1 MRTRLLGVCVLAV
14 AGPLLLAAGATSQ
27 PPGGKD
33 AKDASGQTRVV
44 VPTPG
49 LEGLPTPDGDLT
61 GFDLRQLVDELVRV
75 RQEKAALDRRER
87 ALLALIPKRI
97 EAQRKELSD
106 LEKRLKEL
114 QPAQGRPAEGKK

>member
-1 MRTRLLGVCVLAV
+1 MRVKLCGVCVLAL
-14 AGPLLLAAGATSQ
+14 AGAMLLAAGVTSQ

-33 AKDASGQTRVV
+33 TSGQTRVV
-44 VPTPG
+44 VPMAGAEGVPG
-49 LEGLPTPDGDLT
+49 PDGDLS

-75 RQEKAALDRRER
+75 RQEKAAMDRRER

-106 LEKRLKEL
+106 LESRLKEL
-114 QPAQGRPAEGKK
+114 QPAKGRPAEGKK